1 MAELHAEVAI
11 SRMYHWELPRM
22 SLNVLYGLQQSH
34 TVIVFPLMISWSKV
48 VFFFSSSLAVI
59 IYVRVRPKEMDI
71 TSAKSVG

>member
-1 MAELHAEVAI
+1 
-11 SRMYHWELPRM
+11 M